1 MFGIKTRIHKQAEAL
16 KWEAQKKREKTLK
29 EKRGDT
35 K

>member
-16 KWEAQKKREKTLK
+16 KWEAQKKREKTLG
-29 EKRGDT
+29 GDT